1 MIRANNLKKSYDKLT
16 VLKGVNLEIQRGEIV
31 SIVGKSGAG
40 KSTLLHILG
49 TLDKPDSG
57 LLEINGTDIGTLSDK
72 ALAQFRNQQIGF
84 VFQFHHLLPEF
95 TALENVC
102 LPAYIKQQ
110 SERKAQ
116 ARATELLSNLGLADR
131 LNHKPTELSGGEQQR
146 VAVARAMM
154 NQPAV
159 ILADEP
165 SGNLDTETSQQL
177 HELFFQLRDQYQQTF
192 IIVTHNPEL
201 AQLSDRTLTMKDG
214 TIIRN
219 QRN

>member
-1 MIRANNLKKSYDKLT
+1 
-16 VLKGVNLEIQRGEIV
+16 
-31 SIVGKSGAG
+31 
-40 KSTLLHILG
+40 
-49 TLDKPDSG
+49 
-57 LLEINGTDIGTLSDK
+57 
-72 ALAQFRNQQIGF
+72 
-84 VFQFHHLLPEF
+84 
-95 TALENVC
+95 
-102 LPAYIKQQ
+102 
-110 SERKAQ
+110 
-116 ARATELLSNLGLADR
+116 
-131 LNHKPTELSGGEQQR
+131 
-146 VAVARAMM
+146 MM
-154 NQPAV
+154 NKPAV